1 MGNRSREV
9 PDSLRG
15 RLCGARYRIVDSAR
29 YAQVHPQTLSRWF
42 NGSIPPNPDK
52 RRKGRVSYMQTL
64 EAAFVGTFQSLG
76 MPLSHIRKLRDRLA
90 DALGT
95 EFPFGIADFPAH
107 GLDVA
112 ADFCRTGGAP
122 SGLMVGSPSVREAWH
137 PLVAERIAQCDYDNE
152 YGVALRWF
160 FLGRSVPLLIDPG
173 ISSGAPIVPGGIATW
188 ALAGLFRGGQR
199 RKSILSDFPYVTPEA
214 LEAALEYEGL
224 LQEAA

>member
-1 MGNRSREV
+1 MGNRSNKM

-42 NGSIPPNPDK
+42 NGSIPANPDK
-52 RRKGRVSYMQTL
+52 RRRGRVSYMQTL
-64 EAAFVGTFQSLG
+64 EAAFVGTFRSLG
-76 MPLSHIRKLRDRLA
+76 MPLPRIRKLRDRLA
-90 DALGT
+90 ITLGA
-95 EFPFGIADFPAH
+95 EFPFGVADFPVH

-112 ADFCRTGGAP
+112 ADLCGNGDAP
-122 SGLMVGSPSVREAWH
+122 SGPIVSDPSGGEAWH
-137 PLVAERIAQCDYDNE
+137 PLVAERIAQCDYDDE
-152 YGVALRWF
+152 YGLALRWF

-188 ALAGLFRGGQR
+188 ALAGLFKGGQR
-199 RKSILSDFPYVTPEA
+199 RESILSDFPYVTPEA
-214 LEAALEYEGL
+214 LDAALEYEGL